1 MAHTMSRMEG
11 DDWDTLASE
20 NEILSLDETGKTVI
34 GRIQ

>member
-1 MAHTMSRMEG
+1 MAHTMSMVEG

-20 NEILSLDETGKTVI
+20 NEIPSLDETGKTVI